1 MSNIQD
7 AIVLSVTSMKK
18 YTDKKHGGGVKTYE
32 TLQVLKEDLN
42 IKIGDKC
49 HSLGYYSM
57 GDGGN
62 SLYKIRAK
70 SDSDV
75 DDGGSI
81 IFLNNGLVAT
91 LIVEN
96 NTINVKQ
103 FGAKGDATTD
113 DTVAIQSAIDAS
125 KDWSTIYVPAGIYII
140 SAGLT
145 MEKRR
150 TLRGDSYCRDDC
162 SPFGASV
169 IRVKKGVSN
178 ITAFKI
184 VQRRGTETTNPGW
197 NENRSSVI
205 NMTFDGQSAWTQHI
219 EGTEVGDKY
228 KLVISSENVNGIDMN
243 GSSHLCNMEN
253 VSVNNFSGTGIILGG
268 CSVNRHLCAFGCNVG
283 IDVSTDS
290 LASQIYVWGCNYGIK
305 PSIGCHVESGRVE
318 EICKHAIVID
328 RVVRGAQIKNLT
340 LDQIGYSAIE
350 VSDTGVLVGCT
361 IDVKMSRCCQYYYG
375 LNCED
380 LLELSEDE
388 RILAAFGEFYVSP
401 KGQLSNG
408 CSINA
413 FCDNTKISLDDKTRD
428 NYSKFFIVN
437 ESTSWWGDTTT
448 GGPIF
453 KSNHF
458 KLNEIFNGE
467 TYVGADMF
475 QVLLDNHYFYTTT
488 DNNKFGVFT
497 LQNDFEQC
505 MVYGN
510 PWNSTA
516 SKVIRYYTFNKVDI
530 S

>member
-7 AIVLSVTSMKK
+7 AIILSVTSMKK

-42 IKIGDKC
+42 LKIGDKC
-49 HSLGYYSM
+49 HSLGYYSI

-62 SLYKIRAK
+62 SLYKIRDK

-75 DDGGSI
+75 DDGGSV
-81 IFLNNGLVAT
+81 IFLNNGLVAS

-103 FGAKGDATTD
+103 FGAKGDGSTD

-125 KDWSTIYVPAGIYII
+125 KDWYTIYVPAGIYII

-169 IRVKKGVSN
+169 ISVKKGVSN

-197 NENRSSVI
+197 NENRSAII
-205 NMTFDGQSAWTQHI
+205 NMTFIGNSCHMENNT

-228 KLVISSENVNGIDMN
+228 KLVFDTENVNGIDMN
-243 GSSHLCNMEN
+243 RSSHLCNMEN

-268 CSVNRHLCAFGCNVG
+268 CSVNRHLAAFGCNVG

-290 LASQIYVWGCNYGIK
+290 MASHIYVWGCNYGII
-305 PSIGCHVESGRVE
+305 PSIGCCVDSGRVE
-318 EICKHAIVID
+318 EICKHAIYVD
-328 RVVRGAQIKNLT
+328 RVTTGAQIRNLT

-350 VSDTGVLVGCT
+350 VTDNGVLTSCT

-380 LLELSEDE
+380 LMDLPEDE
-388 RILAAFGEFYVSP
+388 RILAAFGEFHVSP
-401 KGQLSNG
+401 KGQLSV
-408 CSINA
+408 CTITA
-413 FCDNTKISLDDKTRD
+413 FCDNAKISLNDTVSDS
-428 NYSKFFIVN
+428 YSKFFIVN
-437 ESTSWWGDTTT
+437 ESTSWWGDTTN
-448 GGPIF
+448 GGIKF

-458 KLNEIFNGE
+458 KLNEIFSGE

-475 QVLLDNHYFYTTT
+475 QALLDNHYFYTTT

-505 MVYGN
+505 MVYGS
-510 PWNSTA
+510 PWSSA
-516 SKVIRYYTFNKVDI
+516 VSKVIRYYTFNKVNI